1 MRLWGENMKVL
12 MILGHDPI
20 YPYEDGRVIKEAQ
33 SIISLGHEV
42 TIMNFSNIK
51 KEEIYN
57 KIKIKRVCPI
67 EQPKNIVS
75 KTIKKIL
82 TLIFFIRKILGTEI
96 DVIHTHDFETLPYG
110 VLTKLIKRKK
120 LIYDTHELATGM
132 NDTRLLIKYFV
143 FLERYMIKFSDI
155 VINANPERGKLL
167 KRMYKLKKAK
177 MFVIRNFPDSFNE
190 EIKPHEIIK
199 DMDKKHIWLSMIS
212 TISEARPLK
221 PFIEAL
227 KYNKNLRIIYFG
239 GDGDKFLNIATKAGV
254 LEQVKV
260 VGYVNRNMLLK
271 TLEYFDG
278 SIVAFA
284 QEPLNNKY
292 CESNRVYEALNS
304 GNIIIATPNPT
315 LLFINE
321 NKYGYN
327 VWPNHKEIKNLYE
340 KINKSEINKMKM
352 NVAKIKNTYIWK
364 KNLKF
369 LKEIYGE
376 YQ

>member
-1 MRLWGENMKVL
+1 MKVL